1 MIDPMTAIA
10 AVTAASSSISSAIKA
25 GKDIS
30 SLGNSLS
37 KYAKAEAE
45 LNFAANRKKN
55 SFFSKLTGAE
65 ASGIDKFFKQEEL
78 RQEREK
84 LREVF
89 MLYGK
94 MSQWTSLQAAIAEER
109 QRFRDEIKRR
119 AAFRDTIYQ
128 ILGVI
133 VLSIVLIGGCL
144 GIFFFARYLKEQ
156 QA

>member
-30 SLGNSLS
+30 GLGNSLA

-55 SFFSKLTGAE
+55 SFFAKLTGAE

-94 MSQWTSLQAAIAEER
+94 MSQWQNLQKAIAEER

-119 AAFRDTIYQ
+119 AEFRDTIYQ
-128 ILGVI
+128 IVGAVFLLI
-133 VLSIVLIGGCL
+133 VFAAGAV
-144 GIFFFARYLKEQ
+144 GIAIFAKYLKEQ
-156 QA
+156 QT